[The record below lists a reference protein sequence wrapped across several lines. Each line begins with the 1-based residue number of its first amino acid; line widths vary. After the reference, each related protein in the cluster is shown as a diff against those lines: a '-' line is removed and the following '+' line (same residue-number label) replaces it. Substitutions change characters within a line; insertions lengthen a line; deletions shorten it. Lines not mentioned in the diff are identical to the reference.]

1 MENILR
7 QMMKVIAVR
16 MVGDIE
22 CEEVWTLEEMLD
34 SYIDARIEKRLDQE
48 FSRGDY
54 STW

>member
-7 QMMKVIAVR
+7 QLMRVVAVR
-16 MVGDIE
+16 MAGDME
-22 CEEVWTLEEMLD
+22 CEEMWKLEELLD
-34 SYIDARIEKRLDQE
+34 DYIDKRIEKRLDQE